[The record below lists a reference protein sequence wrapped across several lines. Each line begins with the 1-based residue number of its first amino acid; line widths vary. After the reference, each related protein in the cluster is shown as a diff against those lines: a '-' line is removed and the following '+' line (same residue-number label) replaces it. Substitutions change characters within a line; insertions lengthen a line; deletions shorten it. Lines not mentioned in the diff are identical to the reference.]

1 MGSRE
6 RRAREKEK
14 RKEQILDAARKLL
27 LKDGLAK
34 TSVNR
39 IAKKAELSVGSIY
52 SYFTNKEEIFAALQ
66 REGLEILHAA
76 ILAET
81 EDISD
86 PEKGLEQCARVYLA
100 FSEAHSDYFDVI
112 NYFLSSPRVF
122 FSNGVKKSID
132 AEGAKILK
140 TMEGIVCE
148 GVRGNIFE
156 EPRPANFAGFFWAA
170 IHGLVQVKKL
180 RGTVIES
187 ENFTDFYSY
196 SVNKLIESI
205 RRHENDHSQNDP
217 E

>member
-6 RRAREKEK
+6 RRAREKEN

-52 SYFTNKEEIFAALQ
+52 SYFTNKEEIFAVLQ
-66 REGLEILHAA
+66 REGLEILHANIVSA
-76 ILAET
+76 TKEM
-81 EDISD
+81 ED
-86 PEKGLEQCARVYLA
+86 PEDNLKTCARVYLQ
-100 FSEAHSDYFDVI
+100 FSEAHNDYFDVI

-122 FSNGVKKSID
+122 FSNEVKKSID

-140 TMEGIVCE
+140 TMEAIVCE
-148 GVRGNIFE
+148 GIRQNVFE
-156 EPRPANFAGFFWAA
+156 EPRPGNFAGFFWAS

-196 SVNKLIESI
+196 SVNKLIASI
-205 RRHENDHSQNDP
+205 RR
-217 E
+217 